1 MPMVKTI
8 VRKGFRH
15 EGTYLQPGQALELPS
30 IEFNHY
36 ANRGLVAEDKAKE
49 AVDPP
54 KQTYSRRDMRAQK
67 VRAKVMST
75 QAAETEQLAPD
86 AAVSPQPSAEE
97 DAKDESSRL

>member
-1 MPMVKTI
+1 RLQAGARPPGFFCFSKPEEHGMPMVKTI

-75 QAAETEQLAPD
+75 QAAETEQ
-86 AAVSPQPSAEE
+86 
-97 DAKDESSRL
+97 